1 MFSGLR
7 CGLLSLSISVSAY
20 AQENSSLTDVTVKAE
35 KEVLVEQRDSSA
47 SPWRHVCASPC
58 SFRPTGGEYRVIGVD
73 VSPSKPF
80 SIRGPGALAIDI
92 GSAPLARRGMWI
104 GGFGA
109 GATVLGLVLMFASS
123 GFAGASPNGVLR
135 DEKVGMLGAGAVFAF
150 GGVAALFY
158 GGALYYNNASSN
170 VSGPIGDLGKR
181 TIGFAF

>member
-1 MFSGLR
+1 HAAATPASHRASIPHLLRERRALYGGGAALRRFVDEHYGNVMFTKPLLVQGLDMFSGLR

-80 SIRGPGALAIDI
+80 SI
-92 GSAPLARRGMWI
+92 
-104 GGFGA
+104 
-109 GATVLGLVLMFASS
+109 
-123 GFAGASPNGVLR
+123 
-135 DEKVGMLGAGAVFAF
+135 
-150 GGVAALFY
+150 
-158 GGALYYNNASSN
+158 
-170 VSGPIGDLGKR
+170 
-181 TIGFAF
+181 